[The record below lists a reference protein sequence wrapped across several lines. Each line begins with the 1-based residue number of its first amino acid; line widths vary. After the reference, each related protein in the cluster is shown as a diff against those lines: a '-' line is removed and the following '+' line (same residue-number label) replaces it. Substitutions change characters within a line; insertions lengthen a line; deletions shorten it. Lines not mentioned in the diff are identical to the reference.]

1 MQLIFNKFEVFNEVA
16 KLRIFPHKME
26 VVLLRSVRK
35 KGFIPLKREQSLQL
49 KSEIERIAI
58 SRAKSKISDL
68 ALCNDFKYFYTQT
81 MNNNYDRYNLNE
93 FKKILL
99 KKFKAYKRIN
109 KDFKYLIIFE
119 KHKDGAFHC
128 HGLLSGINENDL
140 VPGDNDYLNINF
152 FNDLGLN
159 SIQKIRSI
167 DRVSTYITKYMTKE
181 FIKTD
186 SNVSYFH
193 SKGLM
198 LPIEKEIKISD
209 FSNLELFFQNEYV
222 KKYNI
227 KEEKK

>member
-1 MQLIFNKFEVFNEVA
+1 MQLIFNNHEVFSEVA
-16 KLRIFPHKME
+16 KLRIFPHKQQI
-26 VVLLRSVRK
+26 VLLRSVRK
-35 KGFIPLKREQSLQL
+35 KGFIPLKKEQSVYL

-58 SRAKSKISDL
+58 SRAKSKISDY
-68 ALCNDFKYFYTQT
+68 ALCNNFNYFYTQT

-109 KDFKYLIIFE
+109 KEFKYLIIFE
-119 KHKDGAFHC
+119 KHKNGAFHC

-140 VPGDNDYLNINF
+140 IAGDNDYLNIKF

-193 SKGLM
+193 SKGLK
-198 LPIEKEIKISD
+198 LPIEKEITITD
-209 FSNLELFFQNEYV
+209 FSKLVLVFSNEY
-222 KKYNI
+222 I
-227 KEEKK
+227 KRYEFK